1 MSLVMSSQVRDQAN
15 IAKCL
20 ELLESKM
27 LAIKIGETPDYPM
40 LQKIM
45 RESEIRDDV
54 EDLPDKHISIGLA
67 DQKFSTSL
75 RT

>member
-1 MSLVMSSQVRDQAN
+1 MSDVMSSLVRDQAN

-27 LAIKIGETPDYPM
+27 LTIEIGETPDYPM

-67 DQKFSTSL
+67 GQKFNTSL